1 VGSLSEVGLFNAGYM
16 MTMVYAGMIFAAME
30 TDYFP
35 RLSAIKSIG
44 SEMSK
49 LVNHQINASVFL
61 LSPLLVLYSVCLPV
75 ILPLFLSR
83 KFLPALELSQ
93 IMILAMY
100 LRAAKLPLAYIP
112 LAKGNSKSYMLM
124 ESIDDIMMIVFVL
137 LMYFLF
143 GLKGAGYGMVIAA
156 FLDYLTLNVYMKLR
170 YRYTLDKRSFL
181 FFFVQSLLGVLTYL
195 IVSYLD
201 SFWYWISGSILFVL
215 SVGISCFFFQK
226 YTEIFSQII
235 SSIKNKLHG

>member
-1 VGSLSEVGLFNAGYM
+1 
-16 MTMVYAGMIFAAME
+16 
-30 TDYFP
+30 
-35 RLSAIKSIG
+35 
-44 SEMSK
+44 
-49 LVNHQINASVFL
+49 
-61 LSPLLVLYSVCLPV
+61 
-75 ILPLFLSR
+75 
-83 KFLPALELSQ
+83 
-93 IMILAMY
+93 
-100 LRAAKLPLAYIP
+100 
-112 LAKGNSKSYMLM
+112 M